1 MVRMRD
7 GERRGSTEAGQ
18 RGNQDVKA
26 ALGKAKVG
34 LGYLAD
40 ATKTVGVEIMTAYN
54 EAGDWRGGAG
64 RKAADR
70 TAATSPAN
78 TATSSFVEFATA
90 PS

>member
-1 MVRMRD
+1 MRD

-64 RKAADR
+64 GRPLAAQQR
-70 TAATSPAN
+70 EAMQGAIRRLEAAKGKPGSM
-78 TATSSFVEFATA
+78 
-90 PS
+90 